1 MTFIA
6 RSNDITDI
14 FSNMTYESLVPGD
27 DDIIISIHDGIGG
40 ECLSF
45 EEHSNNYKNNRY
57 QGRPTIHRQCT
68 SVVRSQSVKVL
79 KDKTFANNQPRKFP
93 LQLMIAIVVAALVLF
108 IIFVF
113 SPIMRWWKARKESH
127 PKEGIKKA
135 TGAGMSKFYFSRKN
149 KKRKIMV
156 EAGGIKKKN
165 AGNIITKKTTPYP
178 TKTDRKN
185 EWIKHYDTSTRDHY
199 YENTRTRRVT
209 WTKPDQSGDDGS

>member
-45 EEHSNNYKNNRY
+45 EEHSYNYKNNRY
-57 QGRPTIHRQCT
+57 QGRPTIHRQCK

-79 KDKTFANNQPRKFP
+79 KDKTFANNQARKFP

-108 IIFVF
+108 IIFIF
-113 SPIMRWWKARKESH
+113 SPFMRWWKARKEPR
-127 PKEGIKKA
+127 PKEGRKKS
-135 TGAGMSKFYFSRKN
+135 TDTSKLHFSRKN

-156 EAGGIKKKN
+156 EGAGGMKKKN
-165 AGNIITKKTTPYP
+165 ACNILTKKTTPFP
-178 TKTDRKN
+178 SKTDRKN
-185 EWIKHYDTSTRDHY
+185 EWIKHYDTSTREYY

-209 WTKPDQSGDDGS
+209 WTKPDQSVDDGTK